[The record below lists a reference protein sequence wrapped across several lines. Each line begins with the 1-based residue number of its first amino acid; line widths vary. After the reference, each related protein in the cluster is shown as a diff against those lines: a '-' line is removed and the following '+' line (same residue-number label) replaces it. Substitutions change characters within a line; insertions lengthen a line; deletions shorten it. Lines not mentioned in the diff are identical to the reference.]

1 MPSGKLVEEP
11 SGGGHPHLAAG
22 VPPAIKDLLLD
33 LLVKARTLL
42 LADEA
47 TILLVDSTGT
57 FLDTV
62 AADGLDLN
70 VRQVARVPVGRGFA
84 GTVAA
89 TRAPVVIDQI
99 RPDNVTN
106 PWLRRQGLTSLV
118 GVPLI
123 DGAALVGVLHVGS
136 RHPRHFSD
144 EEVDRLLAFAHGAGP
159 SLRRNFEQAELTA
172 SAVLQRSLVPARLPS
187 IAGLDLAA
195 RYIPA
200 SGVLGG
206 DWYDVFTLPDNRIGF
221 VIGDVAGHGLAAAV
235 VMGRLRS
242 ALRAYA
248 LHSPDPSWV
257 VDSLNAKFRHFEP
270 GAFATVLYGVADLPV
285 TNIVFA
291 TAGHLPPLKLA
302 STPQASAYV
311 DMKVDPPLGVAH
323 DQPRRSVSVE
333 LTGGT
338 GLLLFTDGLIER
350 REVGATHRNLDAL
363 REQAHSGPA
372 EDVCQRAIDAM
383 FSDIGPSDDA
393 ALLALTLPGQ

>member
-1 MPSGKLVEEP
+1 VPSENSVEAP
-11 SGGGHPHLAAG
+11 LPGGRPHLAAG
-22 VPPAIKDLLLD
+22 VPPAIEDVLLD
-33 LLVKARTLL
+33 LLTQARTLL
-42 LADEA
+42 HADEA
-47 TILLVDSTGT
+47 TILLLDSTGS

-89 TRAPVVIDQI
+89 TRAPLVIDQI

-106 PWLRRQGLTSLV
+106 PWLKRQGLTSLV
-118 GVPLI
+118 GVPLS
-123 DGAALVGVLHVGS
+123 DGAAPVGVLHVGS

-144 EEVDRLLAFAHGAGP
+144 DEVDRLLSFAQNAGP
-159 SLRRNFEQAELTA
+159 ALRTNFEQAELTA

-187 IAGLDLAA
+187 IPGLDLAA

-200 SGVLGG
+200 RGVLGG
-206 DWYDVFTLPDNRIGF
+206 DWYDVFALPDNRIGF

-248 LHSPDPSWV
+248 LQSADPAWV

-270 GAFATVLYGVADLPV
+270 GAFATVLYAVADLPV
-285 TNIVFA
+285 TRMVVA

-302 STPQASAYV
+302 PKDQESTYV
-311 DMKVDPPLGVAH
+311 DMKIDPPLGVAH

-333 LTGGT
+333 LMAGS

-363 REQAHSGPA
+363 REQVHSGPA
-372 EDVCQRAIDAM
+372 EDVCQLAIDAM
-383 FSDIGPSDDA
+383 FGDAGPGDDA
-393 ALLALTLPGQ
+393 ALLAITLPA